1 MNRLPALFL
10 GLAGLFPTTAFA
22 AECRLALVLALDV
35 SGSVNAAEYR
45 QQLDGL
51 ATALGSPRVRQA
63 ILSGDAPVELAAF
76 EWSSRNH
83 QFLIQPWITLDS
95 HDAIDR
101 ATTRIQSYQK
111 QRAGLKTALGTA
123 LLFAA
128 SLLDEKPSCWQ
139 HTVDVSGDGKN
150 NIGVGPEQVYTLD
163 AFSRTTV
170 NALVVGDPGSGREAG
185 EPNLTRAALK
195 TYFDQ
200 SVIRGPGA
208 FSMIAYGYGD
218 YARAME
224 QKLLRELRPPVLGA
238 LEADDAQ
245 DISTLHQPKTVV
257 VRTTK
262 GIGTDGHRTRRP

>member
-1 MNRLPALFL
+1 MRAILALLL
-10 GLAGLFPTTAFA
+10 GLAGLDPGTALA
-22 AECRLALVLALDV
+22 RECRLALVLALDV
-35 SGSVNAAEYR
+35 SGSVNELEYR

-63 ILSGDAPVELAAF
+63 ILSGDAPVELSAF

-83 QFLIQPWITLDS
+83 QFLIQPWTTLDS

-101 ATTRIQSYQK
+101 AAARIRSYQK

-128 SLLDEKPSCWQ
+128 TLLDARPTCWQ

-150 NIGVGPEQVYTLD
+150 NIGVGPEQVYTLA
-163 AFSRTTV
+163 AFSRITV
-170 NALVVGDPGSGREAG
+170 NALVVGDPGSGTEET

-200 SVIRGPGA
+200 TVIHGSGA
-208 FSMIAYGYGD
+208 FSMIAYGYND

-224 QKLLRELRPPVLGA
+224 QKLLRELRPPALGA
-238 LEADDAQ
+238 LDPPFGPA
-245 DISTLHQPKTVV
+245 
-257 VRTTK
+257 VR
-262 GIGTDGHRTRRP
+262 